1 MTIEEKMD
9 HFRSLSLE
17 SASSKSA
24 ESLSSYKQS
33 LDDDLELH
41 KETASQLAEESK
53 KALMNQVRA
62 NSKKKLSSEQMK
74 IKKELTQKQ
83 SAIICFMIKVLEFLL
98 LLLILH
104 LLELQSAIKI
114 EVFDR
119 VREKLLEY
127 RKTNDYLVYLENQIK
142 NIMSEYSDVDIT
154 IYIDPND
161 SSLLD
166 ELKSKTGGNIEI
178 YNKEFLG
185 GTRTI
190 VPEKNILIDNSFKT
204 RLADQ
209 QDLFAITL

>member
-83 SAIICFMIKVLEFLL
+83 SAI
-98 LLLILH
+98 
-104 LLELQSAIKI
+104 KI

-127 RKTNDYLVYLENQIK
+127 RKTNDYLVY
-142 NIMSEYSDVDIT
+142 
-154 IYIDPND
+154 PND

>member
-1 MTIEEKMD
+1 M
-9 HFRSLSLE
+9 
-17 SASSKSA
+17 
-24 ESLSSYKQS
+24 
-33 LDDDLELH
+33 DDDLELH

-74 IKKELTQKQ
+74 IKRTYSK
-83 SAIICFMIKVLEFLL
+83 
-98 LLLILH
+98 
-104 LLELQSAIKI
+104 QSAIKI

-190 VPEKNILIDNSFKT
+190 VPEKTFLLTIL
-204 RLADQ
+204 
-209 QDLFAITL
+209 

>member
-62 NSKKKLSSEQMK
+62 NSEQMK
-74 IKKELTQKQ
+74 IKKELTQK
-83 SAIICFMIKVLEFLL
+83 
-98 LLLILH
+98 
-104 LLELQSAIKI
+104 QSAIKI

-142 NIMSEYSDVDIT
+142 NIIMI
-154 IYIDPND
+154 
-161 SSLLD
+161 
-166 ELKSKTGGNIEI
+166 
-178 YNKEFLG
+178 
-185 GTRTI
+185 
-190 VPEKNILIDNSFKT
+190 
-204 RLADQ
+204 
-209 QDLFAITL
+209 

>member
-74 IKKELTQKQ
+74 IKKNLLKNNQLLKLKFL
-83 SAIICFMIKVLEFLL
+83 IEFVKNYLN
-98 LLLILH
+98 I
-104 LLELQSAIKI
+104 
-114 EVFDR
+114 
-119 VREKLLEY
+119 EKL
-127 RKTNDYLVYLENQIK
+127 T
-142 NIMSEYSDVDIT
+142 IT
-154 IYIDPND
+154 
-161 SSLLD
+161 
-166 ELKSKTGGNIEI
+166 
-178 YNKEFLG
+178 
-185 GTRTI
+185 
-190 VPEKNILIDNSFKT
+190 
-204 RLADQ
+204 
-209 QDLFAITL
+209 

>member
-74 IKKELTQKQ
+74 IKKELIGLH
-83 SAIICFMIKVLEFLL
+83 II
-98 LLLILH
+98 
-104 LLELQSAIKI
+104 
-114 EVFDR
+114 
-119 VREKLLEY
+119 
-127 RKTNDYLVYLENQIK
+127 N
-142 NIMSEYSDVDIT
+142 
-154 IYIDPND
+154 
-161 SSLLD
+161 
-166 ELKSKTGGNIEI
+166 
-178 YNKEFLG
+178 
-185 GTRTI
+185 
-190 VPEKNILIDNSFKT
+190 
-204 RLADQ
+204 
-209 QDLFAITL
+209 

>member
-83 SAIICFMIKVLEFLL
+83 SAI
-98 LLLILH
+98 
-104 LLELQSAIKI
+104 KI

-119 VREKLLEY
+119 VREKL
-127 RKTNDYLVYLENQIK
+127 YLENQIK

>member
-74 IKKELTQKQ
+74 IKKINLN
-83 SAIICFMIKVLEFLL
+83 
-98 LLLILH
+98 
-104 LLELQSAIKI
+104 KI
-114 EVFDR
+114 WE
-119 VREKLLEY
+119 E
-127 RKTNDYLVYLENQIK
+127 K
-142 NIMSEYSDVDIT
+142 NIM
-154 IYIDPND
+154 PKKFM
-161 SSLLD
+161 LD
-166 ELKSKTGGNIEI
+166 RNNMIKKKKRDKLKNWEL
-178 YNKEFLG
+178 
-185 GTRTI
+185 
-190 VPEKNILIDNSFKT
+190 
-204 RLADQ
+204 
-209 QDLFAITL
+209 

>member
-74 IKKELTQKQ
+74 IKKELLQDYLDEQEIT
-83 SAIICFMIKVLEFLL
+83 AT
-98 LLLILH
+98 IL
-104 LLELQSAIKI
+104 ARNMGINAA
-114 EVFDR
+114 EV
-119 VREKLLEY
+119 EKLLSGIAVNEETARRFIY
-127 RKTNDYLVYLENQIK
+127 YFGADNAAE
-142 NIMSEYSDVDIT
+142 
-154 IYIDPND
+154 YIDWAAIGKQNP
-161 SSLLD
+161 
-166 ELKSKTGGNIEI
+166 
-178 YNKEFLG
+178 F
-185 GTRTI
+185 
-190 VPEKNILIDNSFKT
+190 
-204 RLADQ
+204 ADKGK
-209 QDLFAITL
+209 D

>member
-74 IKKELTQKQ
+74 IKKITVPLTYFCSGAFHFNPIKIITPVTTN
-83 SAIICFMIKVLEFLL
+83 AII
-98 LLLILH
+98 
-104 LLELQSAIKI
+104 AI
-114 EVFDR
+114 
-119 VREKLLEY
+119 
-127 RKTNDYLVYLENQIK
+127 
-142 NIMSEYSDVDIT
+142 M
-154 IYIDPND
+154 
-161 SSLLD
+161 
-166 ELKSKTGGNIEI
+166 
-178 YNKEFLG
+178 
-185 GTRTI
+185 
-190 VPEKNILIDNSFKT
+190 
-204 RLADQ
+204 
-209 QDLFAITL
+209 

>member
-74 IKKELTQKQ
+74 IKK
-83 SAIICFMIKVLEFLL
+83 
-98 LLLILH
+98 
-104 LLELQSAIKI
+104 

>member
-83 SAIICFMIKVLEFLL
+83 SAI
-98 LLLILH
+98 
-104 LLELQSAIKI
+104 KI

-127 RKTNDYLVYLENQIK
+127 RKTNDYLVYLENKIK
-142 NIMSEYSDVDIT
+142 KIMSEYSDVDIT

>member
-83 SAIICFMIKVLEFLL
+83 SAI
-98 LLLILH
+98 
-104 LLELQSAIKI
+104 KI

-119 VREKLLEY
+119 E
-127 RKTNDYLVYLENQIK
+127 TNDYLVYLENQIK

>member
-83 SAIICFMIKVLEFLL
+83 SAI
-98 LLLILH
+98 
-104 LLELQSAIKI
+104 KI

-166 ELKSKTGGNIEI
+166 ELKSKTWSVNIEV

-204 RLADQ
+204 RLIEEQ
-209 QDLFAITL
+209 EQFAITL

>member
-83 SAIICFMIKVLEFLL
+83 SAI
-98 LLLILH
+98 
-104 LLELQSAIKI
+104 KI

-127 RKTNDYLVYLENQIK
+127 RKTNDYLVYLE
-142 NIMSEYSDVDIT
+142 SEYSDVDIT

>member
-83 SAIICFMIKVLEFLL
+83 SAI
-98 LLLILH
+98 
-104 LLELQSAIKI
+104 
-114 EVFDR
+114 
-119 VREKLLEY
+119 
-127 RKTNDYLVYLENQIK
+127 NLVYLENQIK
-142 NIMSEYSDVDIT
+142 NIMSEYSDIDIT

>member
-1 MTIEEKMD
+1 MKAPVQKVLN
-9 HFRSLSLE
+9 LSVVT
-17 SASSKSA
+17 SSPWT
-24 ESLSSYKQS
+24 
-33 LDDDLELH
+33 DDLELH

-53 KALMNQVRA
+53 KALMIRIRA

-74 IKKELTQKQ
+74 IKKELTQK
-83 SAIICFMIKVLEFLL
+83 
-98 LLLILH
+98 
-104 LLELQSAIKI
+104 QSAIKI

-190 VPEKNILIDNSFKT
+190 VHEKNILIDQF
-204 RLADQ
+204 
-209 QDLFAITL
+209 F

>member
-1 MTIEEKMD
+1 MRLMTIEEKMD

-83 SAIICFMIKVLEFLL
+83 SAI
-98 LLLILH
+98 
-104 LLELQSAIKI
+104 KI

-142 NIMSEYSDVDIT
+142 NIMSEYSDIDIT
-154 IYIDPND
+154 IYIDRSFND
-161 SSLLD
+161 IWHRSVSYNGN
-166 ELKSKTGGNIEI
+166 KRGCNCNSTWTVRFNGCIHNNIFCKTNACK
-178 YNKEFLG
+178 NKNVIH
-185 GTRTI
+185 GT
-190 VPEKNILIDNSFKT
+190 
-204 RLADQ
+204 
-209 QDLFAITL
+209 

>member
-33 LDDDLELH
+33 LDD
-41 KETASQLAEESK
+41 ETASQLAEESK

-74 IKKELTQKQ
+74 IKKELTQK
-83 SAIICFMIKVLEFLL
+83 
-98 LLLILH
+98 
-104 LLELQSAIKI
+104 QSAIKI